1 MRINQIHLKNFR
13 CYEDVSI
20 EFHPRFNV
28 LVGINGT
35 GKTSILEALRIA
47 IGSLFLSVDKY
58 KDKIASPGIQ
68 LDDVRLSN
76 LE

>member
-35 GKTSILEALRIA
+35 GKTSGNKR
-47 IGSLFLSVDKY
+47 Y
-58 KDKIASPGIQ
+58 WKDFYS
-68 LDDVRLSN
+68 
-76 LE
+76 